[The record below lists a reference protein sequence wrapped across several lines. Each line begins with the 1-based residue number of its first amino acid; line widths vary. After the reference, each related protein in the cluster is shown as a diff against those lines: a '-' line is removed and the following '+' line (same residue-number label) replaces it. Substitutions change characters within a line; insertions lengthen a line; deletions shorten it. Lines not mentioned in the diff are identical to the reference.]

1 MPASFFGTICVV
13 SLHSPFKPYEMKFI
27 FKTFAIC
34 IAVLGIAAAP
44 LPAQSKAETKLY
56 NSALAKG
63 DLKTANK
70 FLAKFPNSVYAPK
83 VTRLRDS
90 ITFAKIDNNDVNGY
104 IAFLEQNPKSYFAQA
119 ANKRIEELN
128 TSSITDTQAMEIA
141 LGAGFAKE
149 EIATVKG
156 VKNLN
161 REHVAVIVA
170 PQAGTSEYRIVL
182 LAQENGNWKET
193 SSLKEQVYTN
203 DYALK
208 EFKAGDDIKAV
219 TINGVQHLYF
229 TYVNSSSD
237 IEPRSRMA
245 NNDCE
250 MAFNLYSLADNSV
263 YNVLFSGKM
272 ENGIIYGSS
281 MDSAQGGMMATPQ
294 QTYLIRAMAAKENLK
309 PFEEER
315 FMAQELI
322 KWWYSNNPQ
331 NAKNIAFG
339 IIPDNSPL
347 LALFNQDKNKE
358 KVGNYTVALL
368 EKIFGNTMII
378 VRNNENGQHSLA
390 MCQPTPLNDK
400 DLELSTFYGEKGNI
414 LVLYY
419 FKGKNTVKKRLNLSS
434 KRLY

>member
-1 MPASFFGTICVV
+1 MNKANYFFIVATSVLIASFAT
-13 SLHSPFKPYEMKFI
+13 
-27 FKTFAIC
+27 T
-34 IAVLGIAAAP
+34 AAM
-44 LPAQSKAETKLY
+44 AQSKSENKLY
-56 NSALAKG
+56 NTAVAKN

-70 FLAKFPNSVYAPK
+70 FLAKFPNSTYAPK
-83 VTRLRDS
+83 ITRLRDS
-90 ITFAKIDNNDVNGY
+90 IIFAKIDNNDVNGY

-119 ANKRIEELN
+119 ANKRVEELN
-128 TSSITDTQAMEIA
+128 TSSITDTQAIEIA

-149 EIATVKG
+149 EIAAAKG
-156 VKNLN
+156 IKNLN

-182 LAQENGNWKET
+182 LAQGNGNWEEV
-193 SSLKEQVYTN
+193 SSLKEPVYTN

-208 EFKAGDDIKAV
+208 EFKAGDDIKSV

-237 IEPRSRMA
+237 IDPRSRMA

-272 ENGIIYGSS
+272 EDGIIYGSS

-339 IIPDNSPL
+339 IIPENSPL
-347 LALFNQDKNKE
+347 LTLFNQDKNKE
-358 KVGNYTVALL
+358 RVGNYTVALL
-368 EKIFGNTMII
+368 EKIFNNTIII

-390 MCQPTPLNDK
+390 MCQPTPQNDK

-419 FKGKNTVKKRLNLSS
+419 FKGKNTLKKRLNLSS

>member
-1 MPASFFGTICVV
+1 MNKANYFFIVAISALIASSAAT
-13 SLHSPFKPYEMKFI
+13 
-27 FKTFAIC
+27 TAI
-34 IAVLGIAAAP
+34 
-44 LPAQSKAETKLY
+44 AQSKSENKLY
-56 NSALAKG
+56 NTAVAKN

-83 VTRLRDS
+83 ITRMRDS
-90 ITFAKIDNNDVNGY
+90 INFSKLDTNDVTDY
-104 IAFLEQNPKSYFAQA
+104 ITFLEQNPKSYFAQA

-149 EIATVKG
+149 EIAAVKG

-237 IEPRSRMA
+237 IDPRSRMA

-368 EKIFGNTMII
+368 EKIFGNTIII

-419 FKGKNTVKKRLNLSS
+419 FKGKNTLKKRLNLSS

>member
-1 MPASFFGTICVV
+1 MRKINYIITV
-13 SLHSPFKPYEMKFI
+13 
-27 FKTFAIC
+27 AIS
-34 IAVLGIAAAP
+34 ALVTTVYTTTAT
-44 LPAQSKAETKLY
+44 AQSKAETKLY
-56 NSALAKG
+56 NSAIAKN

-70 FLAKFPNSVYAPK
+70 FLAKYPNSVYAPK
-83 VTRLRDS
+83 ITRLRDS
-90 ITFAKIDNNDVNGY
+90 INFSKLDANDVTAY
-104 IAFLEQNPKSYFAQA
+104 ISFLEQNPKSYFAA
-119 ANKRIEELN
+119 AATSKIEELN
-128 TSSITDTQAMEIA
+128 TSSITDSQALEIA
-141 LGAGFAKE
+141 LGAGFSKE
-149 EIATVKG
+149 NIAAKG

-161 REHVAVIVA
+161 KEYVAVIVA
-170 PQAGTSEYRIVL
+170 PQEGTSAYKIIL
-182 LAQENGNWKET
+182 LAQNNGTWEEAK
-193 SSLKEQVYTN
+193 SLQEQVYTN

-208 EFKAGDDIKAV
+208 EFKIGEEIKTI
-219 TINGVQHLYF
+219 TINGAQHLYF

-237 IEPRSRMA
+237 IDTRSRMA

-272 ENGIIYGSS
+272 EDGIIFGSS

-294 QTYLIRAMAAKENLK
+294 QTYLIRAMAAQENLK

-347 LALFNQDKNKE
+347 LTLFNQDKNKE
-358 KVGNYTVALL
+358 RVGNYTVALL
-368 EKIFGNTMII
+368 ENIFNNTIII

-390 MCQPTPLNDK
+390 MCQPAPQNDK

-419 FKGKNTVKKRLNLSS
+419 FKGKNTLKKRLNLSS

>member
-1 MPASFFGTICVV
+1 MNKANYFFIVAISALIASSAAT
-13 SLHSPFKPYEMKFI
+13 
-27 FKTFAIC
+27 TAI
-34 IAVLGIAAAP
+34 
-44 LPAQSKAETKLY
+44 AQSKSENKLY
-56 NSALAKG
+56 NTAVAKN

-83 VTRLRDS
+83 ITRMRDS
-90 ITFAKIDNNDVNGY
+90 INFSKLDTNDVTDY
-104 IAFLEQNPKSYFAQA
+104 ITFLEQYPKSYFAQV
-119 ANKRIEELN
+119 ANKKIEELN

-149 EIATVKG
+149 EIAAVKG

-237 IEPRSRMA
+237 IDPRSRMA

-347 LALFNQDKNKE
+347 LVLFNQDKNKE

-368 EKIFGNTMII
+368 EKIFGNTIII

-419 FKGKNTVKKRLNLSS
+419 FKGKNTLKKRLNLSS

>member
-1 MPASFFGTICVV
+1 MNKANYYFIVATSVLIASF
-13 SLHSPFKPYEMKFI
+13 
-27 FKTFAIC
+27 
-34 IAVLGIAAAP
+34 AATAAM
-44 LPAQSKAETKLY
+44 AQSKSENKLY
-56 NSALAKG
+56 NTAVAKN

-70 FLAKFPNSVYAPK
+70 FLAKYPNSVYAPK
-83 VTRLRDS
+83 ITRMRDS
-90 ITFAKIDNNDVNGY
+90 IVFSKLDANDVTCF
-104 IAFLEQNPKSYFAQA
+104 IKFIEQNPKSYFANE
-119 ANKRIEELN
+119 ANSRIEQLN

-141 LGAGFAKE
+141 MGAGFSKE
-149 EIATVKG
+149 DIAAVKG
-156 VKNLN
+156 IKNLN
-161 REHVAVIVA
+161 KEHVAAVFA
-170 PQAGTSEYRIVL
+170 PQENTSSYKIVL
-182 LAQENGNWKET
+182 LAQNNGTWEEV
-193 SSLKEQVYTN
+193 SSLQEQVYTN

-208 EFKAGDDIKAV
+208 DFKIGNDIKAV

-229 TYVNSSSD
+229 TYVNSSSEID
-237 IEPRSRMA
+237 PRSKMA

-294 QTYLIRAMAAKENLK
+294 QTYLIKAMAAKENLK

-331 NAKNIAFG
+331 NAKNISFG

-347 LALFNQDKNKE
+347 ITLFSRDKNKE
-358 KVGNYTVALL
+358 RVGNYTVALL
-368 EKIFGNTMII
+368 ENIFENTIII

-390 MCQPTPLNDK
+390 MCQPTPKNNK
-400 DLELSTFYGEKGNI
+400 DLELNTFYGEKGNI

-419 FKGKNTVKKRLNLSS
+419 FKGKNTLKKRLNLSS
-434 KRLY
+434 KKLY